1 MSETPG
7 PRSRPRRFAA
17 HGSPASLVARNP
29 CCPETGRDWEDY
41 STTTTGKPHAAVF
54 GQYWVVVPARDYPVL
69 CRSQID
75 RESCCG
81 PVVVGENA
89 TEPLPALDRPI
100 DAGVG
105 GRWHEQLA
113 AQRLGTFRRVRLM
126 LLGPRTRG
134 ARLAHAHKERA
145 PQIRSTGENQKEA
158 PARCRRHA
166 CQAGP

>member
-1 MSETPG
+1 MRPRHALRREGRVRKRLTISG
-7 PRSRPRRFAA
+7 PRPLYVT
-17 HGSPASLVARNP
+17 HGDTHVIL
-29 CCPETGRDWEDY
+29 G
-41 STTTTGKPHAAVF
+41 
-54 GQYWVVVPARDYPVL
+54 PVL
-69 CRSQID
+69 CGNRNVSRSCNVPAVEPKD
-75 RESCCG
+75 
-81 PVVVGENA
+81 A
-89 TEPLPALDRPI
+89 AEPLPALDRPI

-158 PARCRRHA
+158 PARYRRHA